1 MTILSALTDEFLEEH
16 FSPETLERGETY
28 RDRLDGPPEIG
39 QLTTSAVTATAYVV
53 GTRPAP
59 YHVQLHAEIGRP
71 TGRSRT
77 APRGWLFTLCTCPV
91 RTMCKHGAAVALSLR
106 AGHVDSAAGND
117 WERRLGAL
125 LDDLADDGGPAEP
138 MSLALQLSLD
148 DHAGR
153 HRGVPTV
160 RVRPLRRGARD
171 NWIKSGAEWADV
183 PAGIIGRAYEPA
195 QADAVGALH
204 SALQAHRGYFSAGLA
219 PSLDQFG
226 PRAVDLL
233 RAAEAAGIPLL
244 PQEPLREVLLRPDP
258 VGLGADLTATEGGT
272 RLTLGVDVDG
282 RLRRGDDVLLMG
294 VPPVFVGLVDRADP
308 AGLRL
313 SVAPIRGTV
322 PRAARDLLD
331 GPPIDVPSDDVRAF
345 LDRLS
350 PVLKRL
356 SIRSSDGSVEVP
368 SPIEPVLMVTVTWL
382 GPTDAD
388 VHWEWR
394 YGRTQRCD
402 LRSHDRLGG
411 LRDRAAE
418 RKIREQVPPE
428 LLGRDEVSGG
438 DALAFALHDVPFLEG
453 LDGVEVVQEERPDFR
468 EAEEDVRI
476 SFDLVERGEDDEDAV
491 QTGPDWLD
499 LEVTITVEGERVPL
513 PAVLAALTLGHD
525 YLVLSSGLYISTDR
539 PEFDRLREVVE
550 AASELREADGDR
562 IGVGRHDLGVWAQLA
577 ETGIVDA
584 QAAEWV
590 RRAEALRSL
599 EALPRPEPVGLTAE
613 LRSYQREG
621 FWWLA
626 FLYENGLG
634 GILADDM
641 GLGKT
646 LQVLAL
652 VQHAV
657 ARGDGPFLVVAPTSV
672 VSAWAQEAERHAPS
686 LRIGIVQRSSDDLGA
701 IAEGSD
707 VVLTTYALLR
717 LGGAKYAAVRWAGL
731 VLDEAQQVK
740 NHQSK
745 TYAAARAVAAPFRL
759 VVTGTPFENRLMELW
774 SLLSIA
780 VPGLYPW
787 PRQFNERVVRPIEK
801 GADPVALE
809 RFRRRIRPFLLR
821 RTKELVADDLPP
833 KQEQVLD
840 VVLEPK
846 HRKLY
851 DTHLARE
858 RQRILG
864 LVEDFDRNRVAI
876 FSALT
881 KLRQLALDPALVDDA
896 HEGVGSAKLDLLV
909 DHLAEITDEGHRA
922 LVFSQFTSFLG
933 RVRTRLEA
941 EGIETAYLDGSTRD
955 RPTVIQRFRDGTA
968 PVFLISLKAG
978 GVGLTLT
985 EADYVFV
992 LDPWWNP
999 AAEAQ
1004 AVDRAHRIGQ
1014 TAHVHVYR
1022 MVATDTIE
1030 DKVMELK
1037 ARKAELFGRVIDGDG
1052 ALSTAIDADD
1062 IRGLFDE

>member
-16 FSPETLERGETY
+16 FAPETLERGETY
-28 RDRLDGPPEIG
+28 RDRLDGPPEIS
-39 QLTTSAVTATAYVV
+39 QLTPGAVTATAYVV
-53 GTRPAP
+53 GTRPTP
-59 YHVQLHAEIGRP
+59 YHVQLHAEVGKP
-71 TGRSRT
+71 TGLSRT
-77 APRGWLFTLCTCPV
+77 APKGWLFTLCTCPV
-91 RTMCKHGAAVALSLR
+91 RTMCKHGAAVALSIR
-106 AGHVDSAAGND
+106 AGHVDTAAGHD

-125 LDDLADDGGPAEP
+125 VDDLARDAGPAETDT
-138 MSLALQLSLD
+138 LALQVALD
-148 DHAGR
+148 DAPGR
-153 HRGVPTV
+153 YRGAPAV
-160 RVRPLRRGARD
+160 RVRPLRRGARGS
-171 NWIKSGAEWADV
+171 WIKTGAEWSDV
-183 PAGIIGRAYEPA
+183 NAAIIARRYEPA
-195 QADAVGALH
+195 QADAIGALH
-204 SALQAHRGYFSAGLA
+204 SALQAHRGYFATGLA
-219 PSLDQFG
+219 PTLDQFG
-226 PRAVDLL
+226 GRAVDLL
-233 RAAEAAGIPLL
+233 HAAEAAGIPLV
-244 PQEPLREVLLRPDP
+244 PQEPLREVVLHRDP

-272 RLTLGVDVDG
+272 RLTLGVEVDG
-282 RLRRGDDVLLMG
+282 GLRRGGDVLLMG
-294 VPPVFVGLVDRADP
+294 QPPLLVAIADRVDQRLTLAP
-308 AGLRL
+308 LAG
-313 SVAPIRGTV
+313 SV
-322 PRAARDLLD
+322 PRAARDLLE
-331 GPPIDVPSDDVRAF
+331 GAPIDVPAEDLGAF

-350 PVLKRL
+350 PVLRRL
-356 SIRSSDGSVEVP
+356 AVRSSDGSVDVP
-368 SPIEPVLMVTVTWL
+368 APIAPILLLTVTWL
-382 GPTDAD
+382 DPSLAD
-388 VHWEWR
+388 LRWEWR
-394 YGRTQRCD
+394 YGRTRHCE
-402 LRSHDRLGG
+402 LGSLDRLGG

-418 RKIREQVPPE
+418 RRIRDQVPAG
-428 LLGRDEVSGG
+428 LLGRHEVAGG
-438 DALAFALHDVPFLEG
+438 DALAFALHDVPFLES

-468 EAEEDVRI
+468 EAEEEVEI
-476 SFDLVERGEDDEDAV
+476 VFDLVEPDEEVEDGH
-491 QTGPDWLD
+491 TDWLD
-499 LEVTITVEGERVPL
+499 LEVTVTVEGERIPL
-513 PAVLAALTLGHD
+513 PDVLAALTLGQEF
-525 YLVLSSGLYISTDR
+525 LVLPSGLYVATDR
-539 PEFDRLREVVE
+539 PELDRLREVVA

-599 EALPRPEPVGLTAE
+599 DALPRPEPVGLATE

-626 FLYENGLG
+626 FLYDHGLG

-652 VQHAV
+652 IQYAA
-657 ARGDGPFLVVAPTSV
+657 ARGEGPFLVVAPTSV
-672 VSAWAQEAERHAPS
+672 VSAWAQEAERHTPG
-686 LRIGIVQRSSDDLGA
+686 LRVGVVQRGSDDVA
-701 IAEGSD
+701 RIAAESD
-707 VVLTTYALLR
+707 VVVTTYALLR
-717 LGGAKYAAVRWAGL
+717 LGRDSYAGVAWAGL

-745 TYAAARAVAAPFRL
+745 TYAAVRAVAAPFRL

-774 SLLSIA
+774 ALLSIA

-801 GADPVALE
+801 GADQQALE

-821 RTKELVADDLPP
+821 RTKELVAEDLPP

-840 VVLEPK
+840 VVLGPR

-851 DTHLARE
+851 DTHLAKE

-881 KLRQLALDPALVDDA
+881 TLRQLALDPALVDEA

-909 DHLAEITDEGHRA
+909 EHLTEMADEGHRA

-941 EGIETAYLDGSTRD
+941 EGIATTYLDGATRD
-955 RPTVIQRFRDGTA
+955 RPTVIQRFRDGAA

-1014 TAHVHVYR
+1014 SAHVHVYR
-1022 MVATDTIE
+1022 MVAADTIE
-1030 DKVMELK
+1030 EKVMELK

-1052 ALSTAIDADD
+1052 ALSTGIDADD
-1062 IRGLFDE
+1062 IRGLFGD